1 MIQGRKLRSVLLT
14 VGVAASLCGACN
26 SGNRSAPQTDS
37 GAGASAGGSSST
49 AVGGALTDA
58 ATPLGMSVDPDAFG
72 KADLSKL
79 GFAAFSQSNVSAPD
93 PQVLALVP
101 DLVPRAWGQW
111 DTSGVKATDYD
122 FGYPSDCQAKGIT
135 FVGGLTASVI
145 FQDEMS
151 ASDFADE
158 VGRDAANSPV
168 PHDEVVP
175 NAFRGTLASPGFRQ
189 RLIDIAEL
197 QIDGGVNGLFFD
209 EVNSGFIGANY
220 DGDEG
225 FDDHQV
231 ADFGRF
237 LCTKYDAPTLASFD
251 IAGTDLLDC
260 SGADPGATFDYRGY
274 LARHGATSAP
284 LSAANPLQSA
294 WGTTI
299 QNRPDPTAGTF
310 VETYPSLVYF
320 QQIVVAVR
328 NYARQKYGKEILITA
343 NGVFPFVDFQGVGLY
358 DWNHDGAGPEGFD
371 WVPLVDGHFSGS
383 ATFGTALLALKARSK
398 LVLAAASGSEVPLLL
413 FLDWPTDSINRY
425 YALPLNE
432 RQDYVRAFLAEASS
446 LGMWFSVPL
455 ATTTDTNTASALGMM
470 DTFTALRGFYTKNQ
484 PLFWGAQDAAGTVTS
499 SQANIGT
506 RLATLPDGRLV
517 LYVINHNYS
526 AGFEPQ
532 SHVALS
538 FPASTAPAS
547 VALASPDTPSGTATL
562 SYASGIATV
571 NIDTL
576 SSYAIVTLN

>member
-1 MIQGRKLRSVLLT
+1 MTQSRRLRAVLLASCA
-14 VGVAASLCGACN
+14 AASLCGACN
-26 SGNRSAPQTDS
+26 SSSRAAPQASS
-37 GAGASAGGSSST
+37 GAGA
-49 AVGGALTDA
+49 GGAAAADA
-58 ATPLGMSVDPDAFG
+58 ATASLGMNIDPNAFG
-72 KADLSKL
+72 KADLSKI
-79 GFAAFSQSNVSAPD
+79 GFAAFSQSNVNGRD

-111 DTSGVKATDYD
+111 DTSGVTAADYD
-122 FGYPSDCQAKGIT
+122 FSYPSDCQAQGIT
-135 FVGGLTASVI
+135 FIGGLTASVI
-145 FQDEMS
+145 FQDQMS

-168 PHDEVVP
+168 PHDEIVP
-175 NAFRGTLASPGFRQ
+175 NAFRGSLASPGFRQ
-189 RLIDIAEL
+189 RLIDIAEI
-197 QIDGGVNGLFFD
+197 QIDGGVSGLFFD

-237 LCTKYDAPTLASFD
+237 LCAKYDAPTLASFD
-251 IAGTDLLDC
+251 VAESDRLDC
-260 SGADPGATFDYRGY
+260 NATDPGATFDYRGY
-274 LARHGATSAP
+274 LARHGATNAP
-284 LSAANPLQSA
+284 LSAANPLQPA
-294 WGTTI
+294 WGTTE
-299 QNRPDPTAGTF
+299 QNRPDPTAGSF

-358 DWNHDGAGPEGFD
+358 DWNQDGAGPRGFD
-371 WVPLVDGHFSGS
+371 WVPVVNGHFGGS
-383 ATFGTALLALKARSK
+383 ATFATPLLALKARSK
-398 LVLAAASGSEVPLLL
+398 RVLAAATGSEVPLLL

-425 YALPLNE
+425 YALPLSE

-455 ATTTDTNTASALGMM
+455 ATTTDTETASALGMM
-470 DTFTALRGFYTKNQ
+470 DTFSALRTFYTQNQ
-484 PLFWGAQDAAGTVTS
+484 QLFRGAQDAPGTVTS
-499 SQANIGT
+499 SQTNIGT

-526 AGFEPQ
+526 ASFLPQ
-532 SHVALS
+532 SNLALS
-538 FPASTAPAS
+538 FPSATAPAS
-547 VALASPDTPSGTATL
+547 VVLASPDTPNVAATFSYESGMV
-562 SYASGIATV
+562 TV
-571 NIDTL
+571 NVGALTSYVVVVL
-576 SSYAIVTLN
+576 S